1 MLRGRISPLWGKI
14 QNDYYC
20 ERHLDRT
27 NRPAHLNGPSFQ
39 VQLISCMFDIFL
51 GIWKQRNTIIHDAE
65 VGRIYES
72 APSSNLQLLPL
83 LYLLDCD
90 YDLVRSKY
98 PLAEAQ
104 ISVARDLIPFS
115 QIAPQVTRLST
126 SSSQSS
132 HHRILLENIHNH
144 ISRVNTVYSKSQI
157 LQHTTSLIH
166 LHSTQRIQLL
176 SVHTTDY
183 LSTLHL
189 KKQQQRFYH
198 N

>member
-1 MLRGRISPLWGKI
+1 MHLYKFLWTFPRLWESISKHLAYAFKYGPQPDIQHIDYDNIGLTLIRAIAEQSAVGWGHMLRGRISPLWGKI

-115 QIAPQVTRLST
+115 QIAPQVRK
-126 SSSQSS
+126 
-132 HHRILLENIHNH
+132 H
-144 ISRVNTVYSKSQI
+144 
-157 LQHTTSLIH
+157 
-166 LHSTQRIQLL
+166 
-176 SVHTTDY
+176 
-183 LSTLHL
+183 
-189 KKQQQRFYH
+189 
-198 N
+198 